1 MNRPKIKICGLR
13 RKEDIEAVNEIKPD
27 LIGFVFVKGRKRY
40 VSFEKA
46 RILKAD
52 LSRDIKAVG
61 VFINEDVET
70 VAKLVNDKT
79 IDIAQLH
86 GDEDNDY
93 IDRLRE
99 LTGESGNDRAPESIQ
114 LIRAFQIRSKEDIIK
129 AEGSHADMILLDSG
143 TGSGEVFDWQLL
155 KDVKRPFFLAGGLD
169 ITNIEKALNEIE
181 PYGVDVS
188 SGVETEGFK
197 DRIKMTDFV
206 GAVRK
211 ERKNGR

>member
-27 LIGFVFVKGRKRY
+27 LIGFVFVKGRKRF
-40 VSFEKA
+40 VSFEEA

-52 LSRDIKAVG
+52 LSEDIKAVG

-93 IDRLRE
+93 IDRLRD
-99 LTGESGNDRAPESIQ
+99 LIGESGNDRAPKSIQ

-129 AEGSHADMILLDSG
+129 AEDSHADMILLDSG
-143 TGSGEVFDWQLL
+143 TGSGEV
-155 KDVKRPFFLAGGLD
+155 R
-169 ITNIEKALNEIE
+169 
-181 PYGVDVS
+181 
-188 SGVETEGFK
+188 
-197 DRIKMTDFV
+197 
-206 GAVRK
+206 
-211 ERKNGR
+211 

>member
-1 MNRPKIKICGLR
+1 MLVKICGI
-13 RKEDIEAVNEIKPD
+13 KTNEAADAVVEGNGDFLGMI
-27 LIGFVFVKGRKRY
+27 FVKGRKRF
-40 VSFEKA
+40 VSFEEA

-52 LSRDIKAVG
+52 LSEDIKAVG

-70 VAKLVNDKT
+70 VARLVNDKT
-79 IDIAQLH
+79 IDIAQFH

-99 LTGESGNDRAPESIQ
+99 LIGESGNDRAPKSIQ

-129 AEGSHADMILLDSG
+129 AEDSHADMILLDSG

-155 KDVKRPFFLAGGLD
+155 RDVKRPFFLAGGLD

-211 ERKNGR
+211 ER

>member
-27 LIGFVFVKGRKRY
+27 LIGFVFVKGRKRF
-40 VSFEKA
+40 VSFEEA

-52 LSRDIKAVG
+52 LSEDIKAVG
-61 VFINEDVET
+61 VFINEDVKT
-70 VAKLVNDKT
+70 VAELLNDKT

-99 LTGESGNDRAPESIQ
+99 LIGESGNGRSKTR

-129 AEGSHADMILLDSG
+129 AEDSHADMILLDSG
-143 TGSGEVFDWQLL
+143 TGSGEVFDWKLL
-155 KDVKRPFFLAGGLD
+155 RDVKRPFFLAGGLD

-211 ERKNGR
+211 ER

>member
-27 LIGFVFVKGRKRY
+27 LIGFVFVKGRKRF
-40 VSFEKA
+40 VSFEEA

-52 LSRDIKAVG
+52 LSEDIKAVG

-70 VAKLVNDKT
+70 VAELLNDKT

-99 LTGESGNDRAPESIQ
+99 LIKESGNDRVPERT
-114 LIRAFQIRSKEDIIK
+114 LVIRAFQIRSKEDIIK
-129 AEGSHADMILLDSG
+129 VEGSHADMILLDSG

-169 ITNIEKALNEIE
+169 VTNIETAINEID

-211 ERKNGR
+211 ER